1 LNLQLAESDDKADA
15 FRVLGLRLQTSWT
28 ARNTTA
34 KEKAMSAQ
42 RDRQPNKEKPRG
54 RVRDLP
60 GCIKYFILLFLILLL
75 LAEIYSGEFRRLGE
89 GNWLAWL
96 ILLIK
101 LLLIAVLLWLIKVQR
116 SLNCDL
122 TAPTG
127 CTEEEPDPV
136 AGNLFVRVKGTASG
150 TVFGHYTLE
159 VWKGGI
165 SYPGIVSYPSGGASG
180 TAPVINGE
188 LGRINT
194 TGLMDATY
202 EIKLTVFPIGAG
214 SPCIHTITFDLLKVV
229 VYLGRIGKIPVVV
242 PPANRNPFDP
252 AAELRKDFAPH
263 PPALPVDYELVSV
276 GGRLSVEGSA
286 YIYECAGRKIKNYEI
301 RYGDGELPQPATDAA
316 IPASWPIANRIE
328 FLEYPTPDHYQP
340 WTRVGPASRDL
351 MNSFTSMTIGG
362 TTYFKLDGGFWYS
375 SGSGRLTLLLTAEDT
390 TAGPHRYHDIQK
402 IWLDNKQ
409 TLALIS
415 GIKNVKPCAELSLS
429 QFVGALMTILGIA
442 WDPLI
447 DDALPQTS
455 PNDNFNGYNI
465 TLYKQGGGSHAV
477 GGATTRVPTRKTG
490 APPVISPPAAVVE
503 AGTLAD
509 FDIATVLDGGNAGS
523 DPAVSIPRNT
533 GCAYYLWLDVSD
545 KTRVDDDAYTHSASS
560 IWPFCIVND
569 IK

>member
-1 LNLQLAESDDKADA
+1 
-15 FRVLGLRLQTSWT
+15 
-28 ARNTTA
+28 
-34 KEKAMSAQ
+34 MSAQ
-42 RDRQPNKEKPRG
+42 SNRQPGKEGPRG
-54 RVRDLP
+54 KVRDLP

-75 LAEIYSGEFRRLGE
+75 LAEIYSGEFRRLGD

-116 SLNCDL
+116 SLNCNL

-150 TVFGHYTLE
+150 TVFGHYILE
-159 VWKGGI
+159 VRKGAI
-165 SYPGIVSYPSGGASG
+165 LYPGIVSYPGGGASG

-194 TGLMDATY
+194 TGLLDATY
-202 EIKLTVFPIGAG
+202 EIKLTVYPIGSG
-214 SPCIHTITFDLLKVV
+214 SPCIHTLSFDLLKIV
-229 VYLGRIGKIPVVV
+229 VYLGRIGKIPVIV
-242 PPANRNPFDP
+242 PPDNPNPFDP
-252 AAELRKDFAPH
+252 AAELRKNS
-263 PPALPVDYELVSV
+263 PPPPINYELVSV
-276 GGRLSVEGSA
+276 GGALSVEGSA

-301 RYGDGELPQPATDAA
+301 RYAPGELPQPATDAA
-316 IPASWPIANRIE
+316 IPASWPIANRIV

-351 MNSFTSMTIGG
+351 INSFTSMTIGG
-362 TTYFKLDGGFWYS
+362 TTYFKLQADRW
-375 SGSGRLTLLLTAEDT
+375 GSGPSGRMTLLLTAEDT

-409 TLALIS
+409 ILALIS

-429 QFVGALMTILGIA
+429 QFVTDKMTILGIA

-447 DDALPQTS
+447 DDTLPQTP

-465 TLYKQGGGSHAV
+465 TLYKQGGGSHGV
-477 GGATTRVPTRKTG
+477 GGDTTRVPTRKTG
-490 APPVISPPAAVVE
+490 APPVISPPALVVE
-503 AGTLAD
+503 AGKLAD
-509 FDIATVLDGGNAGS
+509 FDIATVLDGANAAS

-533 GCAYYLWLDVSD
+533 GCAYYLWLEVSD
-545 KTRVDDDAYTHSASS
+545 NTRINDDTGTHSAYA